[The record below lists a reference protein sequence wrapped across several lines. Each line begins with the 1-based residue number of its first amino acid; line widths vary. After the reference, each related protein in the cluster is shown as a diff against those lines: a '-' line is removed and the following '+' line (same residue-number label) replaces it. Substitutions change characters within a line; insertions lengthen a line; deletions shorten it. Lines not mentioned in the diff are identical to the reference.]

1 MTITPGTRPTRPD
14 AVRVAEPA
22 PPPAPAGAPARL
34 VRTVG
39 ALVGVQAV
47 AALVIVL
54 TLTSYR
60 RAAADWI
67 IPVVG
72 VVDAL
77 ASLQIVVLALRE
89 RRMTRIRPRAPI
101 APPPGAVPFE
111 PPPDPLPVPDAPFR
125 ADPPTRLDTP
135 AQPGASPRAG
145 TPPHPQTPPH
155 ADASLRAGAPPHAGA
170 SLHAN
175 AQPHAGARPLPHATP
190 TPPTPRFA
198 PPLPPPTTPSALRV
212 WLRRLIVLAL
222 LGGLAAAAFAVYQ
235 ERSRPAPGVF
245 GKPVKDGDLTFTA
258 AAPQCGARV
267 KGVTALKGRLCQV
280 RVTVTNTG
288 PAPLVLDA
296 TVQRLRAGEA
306 EHTAVALHRG
316 RSAKDLAF
324 SLRSAASFQG
334 AIVFDVPDGF
344 TPTAL
349 DLHADADSRGV
360 RFPAGAG

>member
-1 MTITPGTRPTRPD
+1 MTTTSGTRPTRPD

-22 PPPAPAGAPARL
+22 PPPEPAGPLARL
-34 VRTVG
+34 VRTIG

-47 AALVIVL
+47 AAFVIVL

-77 ASLQIVVLALRE
+77 VSLQIVVLALRE
-89 RRMTRIRPRAPI
+89 RRMTRLRPRTPI

-111 PPPDPLPVPDAPFR
+111 PPPDPLPVPGTPFP
-125 ADPPTRLDTP
+125 ADSPTHLDTP
-135 AQPGASPRAG
+135 VRPGASPRTDA
-145 TPPHPQTPPH
+145 PPH
-155 ADASLRAGAPPHAGA
+155 ADTPSHADASFHAGTPFHAGA
-170 SLHAN
+170 
-175 AQPHAGARPLPHATP
+175 QPYAGAQPLPHAKSAPP
-190 TPPTPRFA
+190 TPPFA
-198 PPLPPPTTPSALRV
+198 PPPPPSALRV

-258 AAPQCGARV
+258 AAPQCGVRV

-296 TVQRLRAGEA
+296 TAQRLRAGEA

-360 RFPAGAG
+360 RFPARAG